1 LPQTLRYPADFLD
14 RPMDE
19 ARRLPAVFDLVFLG
33 GGWFTRCRMAAIMAK
48 ASMTN
53 ET

>member
-1 LPQTLRYPADFLD
+1 LLETLGYPADFLD
-14 RPMDE
+14 RPTDE
-19 ARRLPAVFDLVFLG
+19 ARRFPAVFDLVFLG
-33 GGWFTRCRMAAIMAK
+33 VSWFTRCRMAAIMAK